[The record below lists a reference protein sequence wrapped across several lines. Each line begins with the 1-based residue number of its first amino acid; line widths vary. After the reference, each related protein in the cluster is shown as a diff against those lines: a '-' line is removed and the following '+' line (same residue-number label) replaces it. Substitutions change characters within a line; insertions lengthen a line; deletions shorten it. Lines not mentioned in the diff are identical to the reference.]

1 MDECV
6 KKPGMKCIGAEKAAL
21 FKARRTKEM
30 MDTMEGWKIAAIAFI
45 GALTGLWGWMGWLVI
60 GWVICMAADYL
71 TGSAAAAKQGEWSSA
86 KAREGIWH
94 KAGMIVVVLV
104 SAGADLLIALV
115 IANIPAVQLPF
126 AYNGLICPVV
136 LVWYGVT
143 ELGSI
148 TENAVAMG
156 APVPSWLT
164 RLLRVSR
171 QAIDEAGEKLAGTDT
186 DQDESAEGPF
196 K

>member
-1 MDECV
+1 
-6 KKPGMKCIGAEKAAL
+6 
-21 FKARRTKEM
+21 
-30 MDTMEGWKIAAIAFI
+30 MDTMEGWKVAAIALI

-60 GWVICMAADYL
+60 GWVICMAADYI

-104 SAGADLLIALV
+104 AAGADLLIAL
-115 IANIPAVQLPF
+115 ILANVPAVQLPF
-126 AYNGLICPVV
+126 AYNGLICPIV

-164 RLLRVSR
+164 RLLKVSKD
-171 QAIDEAGEKLAGTDT
+171 AIDEAGEALTGGENDNVDK
-186 DQDESAEGPF
+186 P
-196 K
+196 